1 LSLAKDLIAR
11 AGYDAAAGEPWAAP
25 YLTSMPQTVALDDR
39 AQLLL
44 DLMREADDEAV
55 TLDELAIAGVED
67 PAAALLALETAGFG
81 LERVLDTTERGL
93 ELPCVRL
100 ARPTW
105 PIDAPA
111 PTLEFTAV
119 RVSAPAAAPAPEWQ
133 PAPAPAGEAAP
144 VPQTRR
150 PVEALLA
157 LTLLGLVLVWLL
169 RRAR

>member
-1 LSLAKDLIAR
+1 
-11 AGYDAAAGEPWAAP
+11 
-25 YLTSMPQTVALDDR
+25 MPQTVALDDR

-67 PAAALLALETAGFG
+67 PAAALLALELAGFG
-81 LERVLDTTERGL
+81 LERVVDLTERGL

-119 RVSAPAAAPAPEWQ
+119 RVSAPAPEWQ

-150 PVEALLA
+150 PVEAMAA